1 MSVKKIF
8 MPVKKISFQLYS
20 DLHLELKKAVPKPKP
35 IAPYLILAGDITKV
49 SHNSHIEFFDY
60 CNKNW
65 EKTFYIMGNHDYW
78 NPNSSMQSIKQQIL
92 DINKQN
98 QLTNIVLLD
107 NEVYSLTNDIDIVGS
122 TFWTRSPFMSEYEGK
137 MYINDYNM
145 IRALKNVCITP
156 NYVNALYANDKNF
169 ISTYLNE
176 TIITNKKCIVI
187 THFPPQRTG
196 TSHPQFENTEQI
208 IKNYFTH
215 PDTMLSGFNNLSNVL
230 CWISGH
236 THFSYDLAS
245 LNGVR
250 LISNQAGYT
259 REEAS
264 GETNFKEDGLFEVEY

>member
-1 MSVKKIF
+1 MSL
-8 MPVKKISFQLYS
+8 KKISFQLYS
-20 DLHLELKKAVPKPKP
+20 DLHLELKKVVPKLKP

-122 TFWTRSPFMSEYEGK
+122 TFWTRSPFISEYEGK
-137 MYINDYNM
+137 KYVNDYHM
-145 IRALKNVCITP
+145 IRVLKNRFITP
-156 NYVNALYANDKNF
+156 NDVNALYANDKKF
-169 ISTYLNE
+169 ISTYLDELIN
-176 TIITNKKCIVI
+176 TNKKCIVI

-196 TSHPQFENTEQI
+196 TSHPMFENSEQI
-208 IKNYFTH
+208 IKDYFTH
-215 PDTMLSGFNNLSNVL
+215 PDTTLPIFNNLNNVL

-236 THFSYDLAS
+236 THYSYDLAS

-259 REEAS
+259 YEEAS
-264 GETNFKEDGLFEVEY
+264 GETKFKKDGLFEVEY